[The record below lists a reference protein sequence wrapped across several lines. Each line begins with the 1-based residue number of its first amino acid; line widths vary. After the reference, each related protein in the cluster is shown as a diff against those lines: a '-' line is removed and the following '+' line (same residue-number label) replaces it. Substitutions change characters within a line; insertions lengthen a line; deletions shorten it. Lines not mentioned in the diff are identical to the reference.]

1 MGAPL
6 QGETMST
13 TEYVSVFVAIII
25 GLAVAD
31 LLLSLHKLLRAGPRV
46 KWDWLTP
53 SLSLAMLLLTVS
65 FWWVSHNWYQ
75 GVRTMSVAAFL
86 PDLAVFMLLFLT
98 VAAVLPDDVPAD
110 GMDLRDYY
118 LSSSRYVWTL
128 IALSLAS
135 STLLISFRFPP
146 EGAGLLGWLAARGD
160 NLVVDAAAVVPIF
173 TRRLWIHALA
183 IALILASSLAS
194 SVMLSIGG

>member
-1 MGAPL
+1 
-6 QGETMST
+6 MST

-53 SLSLAMLLLTVS
+53 ALALQMLLLTVS

-75 GVRTMSVAAFL
+75 GVRTMSVAEFL

-98 VAAVLPDDVPAD
+98 VAAVLPDDVPKT
-110 GMDLRDYY
+110 GIDLRAYY

-135 STLLISFRFPP
+135 STLLIALRFPV
-146 EGAGLLGWLAARGD
+146 ENAGPLAWLAARGD
-160 NLVVDAAAVVPIF
+160 NLAVAAAAAVPIF
-173 TRRLWIHALA
+173 TRRVWVHGLV
-183 IALILASSLAS
+183 IALILGSSLAS
-194 SVMLSIGG
+194 SIMLSIGN